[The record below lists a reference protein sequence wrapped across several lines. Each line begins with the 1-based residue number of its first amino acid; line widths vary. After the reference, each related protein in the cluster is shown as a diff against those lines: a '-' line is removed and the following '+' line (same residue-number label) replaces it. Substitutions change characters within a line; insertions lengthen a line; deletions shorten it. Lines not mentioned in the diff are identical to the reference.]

1 MFEGGFPTP
10 ETIQR
15 AYDEA
20 DLNRAVQT
28 FRFFYPSVS
37 MMAIWKG
44 NLAGGVAPNQVFAVL
59 EGTPRQL
66 VFTPNSDTPYSGL
79 LVDLSAG
86 PMVVEL
92 PPGLLMGTA
101 NDLNQR
107 WVLDLGLPGPDK
119 GKGGKH
125 LLFPPGWDGQVPE
138 GYYAATATTNRVL
151 VMVRAM
157 PQGGD
162 MAAATE
168 LMKSVKVYPLEASA
182 DWTEPTWVSLTEQA
196 GLDFTPVRWEDNLT
210 YWQVLAELI
219 DTEPAYAA
227 YRHAY
232 GELAELGIVKGQ
244 PFAPTSAC
252 KKSSPRRPASA
263 MPSCASCP
271 SPTADPSVVSGREP
285 SGSGRCRGPRTA
297 PSTPRPMWTCTPGR
311 SGSTRPRSSRR
322 RCSPAPQGPGRC
334 TGWACATTPA
344 PISMAP
350 TPTP

>member
-1 MFEGGFPTP
+1 MSTPTQPTDPYVFEGGFPTP

-107 WVLDLGLPGPDK
+107 WVLDLGLPGPTR
-119 GKGGKH
+119 GRAASTCC
-125 LLFPPGWDGQVPE
+125 FPPVGMGR
-138 GYYAATATTNRVL
+138 YRRATR
-151 VMVRAM
+151 
-157 PQGGD
+157 P
-162 MAAATE
+162 
-168 LMKSVKVYPLEASA
+168 PPP
-182 DWTEPTWVSLTEQA
+182 PTGSWSWSGPCPKA
-196 GLDFTPVRWEDNLT
+196 GTW
-210 YWQVLAELI
+210 
-219 DTEPAYAA
+219 
-227 YRHAY
+227 
-232 GELAELGIVKGQ
+232 
-244 PFAPTSAC
+244 
-252 KKSSPRRPASA
+252 RRP
-263 MPSCASCP
+263 PN
-271 SPTADPSVVSGREP
+271 
-285 SGSGRCRGPRTA
+285 
-297 PSTPRPMWTCTPGR
+297 
-311 SGSTRPRSSRR
+311 
-322 RCSPAPQGPGRC
+322 
-334 TGWACATTPA
+334 
-344 PISMAP
+344 
-350 TPTP
+350 

>member
-1 MFEGGFPTP
+1 
-10 ETIQR
+10 
-15 AYDEA
+15 
-20 DLNRAVQT
+20 
-28 FRFFYPSVS
+28 

-138 GYYAATATTNRVL
+138 GYAATATTNRVL

-196 GLDFTPVRWEDNLT
+196 GLDFPPVRWEDNLT

-244 PFAPTSAC
+244 PFAPDQRMQEILTEAARIGHAQLCVLSFADRRPERRVWEGTQWEWAVLGPENGTFDAASYVDLYARE
-252 KKSSPRRPASA
+252 KWFYPGPDRVAGDARPRPRGRVAVLAGPARPPRRLSRWRQHLHPDRAPARPGPA
-263 MPSCASCP
+263 
-271 SPTADPSVVSGREP
+271 VLVSDGL
-285 SGSGRCRGPRTA
+285 
-297 PSTPRPMWTCTPGR
+297 
-311 SGSTRPRSSRR
+311 
-322 RCSPAPQGPGRC
+322 
-334 TGWACATTPA
+334 
-344 PISMAP
+344 
-350 TPTP
+350 

>member
-1 MFEGGFPTP
+1 MSTPTQPTDPYVFEGGFPTP

-138 GYYAATATTNRVL
+138 GYAATATTNRVL

-168 LMKSVKVYPLEASA
+168 LMKSVKATRSVAWCSASI
-182 DWTEPTWVSLTEQA
+182 WS
-196 GLDFTPVRWEDNLT
+196 
-210 YWQVLAELI
+210 
-219 DTEPAYAA
+219 
-227 YRHAY
+227 
-232 GELAELGIVKGQ
+232 
-244 PFAPTSAC
+244 AP
-252 KKSSPRRPASA
+252 
-263 MPSCASCP
+263 
-271 SPTADPSVVSGREP
+271 D
-285 SGSGRCRGPRTA
+285 
-297 PSTPRPMWTCTPGR
+297 
-311 SGSTRPRSSRR
+311 
-322 RCSPAPQGPGRC
+322 GPGRRQVHGEPGLARAAVTAGLGVAPTRPC
-334 TGWACATTPA
+334 FILGVHAPGVHATLGVLPCRTAQPARLRAQVQRSPERAPESVRRQPERWSGPA
-344 PISMAP
+344 PGWRWAP
-350 TPTP
+350 ALGFAGG